1 MVKSKSVVNSKS
13 SGDNKKEN
21 LGKRK
26 KAPTPSPSPEPRR
39 SASRGA
45 SAVET
50 IKKTI

>member
-1 MVKSKSVVNSKS
+1 MAKSKSVVNSKT

-39 SASRGA
+39 STSRGV
-45 SAVET
+45 SGVET
-50 IKKTI
+50 IKKAI